1 MSTDEFREP
10 PSLYLPP
17 ANGDVWREGDVLVCT
32 AGANLP
38 PRCVKCNAPADMPP
52 RRYIFHWHHPVIYAA
67 LLLGVLPY
75 VILAIALR
83 KRSAAR
89 AYPVR
94 ATRAPP
100 RALCRGGDGIGVGI
114 AGVRALDRQPVPVAD
129 RCRRDGGDAV
139 DRPAGVARV
148 VADAGRPR
156 AGTVSGCL
164 RCIPERSA
172 ATTAGKAPAL
182 MQRGAAVACAAARP
196 NNCIDYTRRSSGVI
210 GPDGG
215 VSWATTIGPR
225 MDCCGMISST
235 GSPRAARSALA

>member
-83 KRSAAR
+83 KRSAHVLTLCAQHER
-89 AYPVR
+89 RRVR
-94 ATRAPP
+94 YVAVAMASVL
-100 RALCRGGDGIGVGI
+100 ALLVCGLSIDSQFRWLIG
-114 AGVRALDRQPVPVAD
+114 AGVMAAMLLIGRLGSRVLSPMQVDHVQARYLGACDAFLSDLPPLPQAKRQ
-129 RCRRDGGDAV
+129 R
-139 DRPAGVARV
+139 
-148 VADAGRPR
+148 
-156 AGTVSGCL
+156 
-164 RCIPERSA
+164 
-172 ATTAGKAPAL
+172 
-182 MQRGAAVACAAARP
+182 
-196 NNCIDYTRRSSGVI
+196 
-210 GPDGG
+210 
-215 VSWATTIGPR
+215 
-225 MDCCGMISST
+225 
-235 GSPRAARSALA
+235 